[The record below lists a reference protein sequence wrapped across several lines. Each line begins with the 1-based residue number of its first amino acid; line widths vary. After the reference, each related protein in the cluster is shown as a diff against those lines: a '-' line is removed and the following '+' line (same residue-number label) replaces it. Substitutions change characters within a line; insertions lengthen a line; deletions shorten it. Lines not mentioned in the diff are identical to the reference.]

1 MNYEE
6 LELDEDKFIES
17 FIEQMFVGFLLGDDI
32 VDDDEVLK

>member
-17 FIEQMFVGFLLGDDI
+17 FMEQMLLGFLLGDCI
-32 VDDDEVLK
+32 VDEEQN